1 MTEWDVEFERSER
14 ADGHVLAITGE
25 LDLAVAGRFALAL
38 EQLIEESNG
47 AGLVD
52 LSRVQF
58 MDSSGIRA
66 LLTAKRNAESKG
78 KELALLTPSA
88 SCRRVLE
95 ISGAWDEF
103 TIKDES
109 A

>member
-1 MTEWDVEFERSER
+1 MPEWDVEFQRSER
-14 ADGHVLAITGE
+14 ADGQVLAITGE
-25 LDLAVAGRFALAL
+25 LDLAAAGRFAQAL
-38 EQLIEESNG
+38 EKLIDESNG

-52 LSRVQF
+52 LSRVHF

-66 LLTAKRNAESKG
+66 LLTAKQSAESKG
-78 KELALLTPSA
+78 KVLALLTPST

-95 ISGAWDEF
+95 ISGAWNEF
-103 TIKDES
+103 TIKDDP

>member
-1 MTEWDVEFERSER
+1 MPEWDVEFERYER

-78 KELALLTPSA
+78 KVLALLTPST

-103 TIKDES
+103 MIKDGS